1 MAYFHAIIKVSPP
14 VQTRMKKFAQILGMC
29 FSNVFVFFVL
39 GPKFLNVVFYS
50 LFCIQFHFS
59 SFLIFF
65 CFNVSWRAYDDI
77 RISPDLYYSFFI
89 KNE

>member
-1 MAYFHAIIKVSPP
+1 MAYFHAIIKVSSP
-14 VQTRMKKFAQILGMC
+14 VQTRIKKFAQILSMC

-50 LFCIQFHFS
+50 LFCFRFHFAP
-59 SFLIFF
+59 FWFF
-65 CFNVSWRAYDDI
+65 CFNVSWHAYDDI
-77 RISPDLYYSFFI
+77 RVCPDLYYSFFI